1 MLISPVKKKKFQ
13 LLLVNLLP
21 NHHAMDNEQSSPGKG
36 TINISEANDVAYWV
50 EKLDITKVRL
60 KAAVNAVGPAVKD
73 VEVYLK
79 KK

>member
-1 MLISPVKKKKFQ
+1 
-13 LLLVNLLP
+13 
-21 NHHAMDNEQSSPGKG
+21 MDNEQSSPGKG